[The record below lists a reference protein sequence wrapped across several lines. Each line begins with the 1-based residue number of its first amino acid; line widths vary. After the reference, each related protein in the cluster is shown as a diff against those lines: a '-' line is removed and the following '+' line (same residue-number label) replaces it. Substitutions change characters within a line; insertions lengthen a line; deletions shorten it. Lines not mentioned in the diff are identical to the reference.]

1 MEIKSQRMATK
12 LPQDKTIPSGAGRKF
27 GIVVSDWNRTITDK
41 LLSGCK
47 ATLAVHKVA
56 EEDIQVVRVPGSF
69 ELPMGAKLLLGRER
83 IDTIICLGCVI
94 KGETKHDEYISQSVA
109 NGIMQLSLMSNTP
122 IIFGVLTTN
131 TIEQAEDRAGGAHGH
146 KGIEAAETALHMAA
160 LKKEIGQK
168 LHKIGF
174 S

>member
-1 MEIKSQRMATK
+1 MATQF
-12 LPQDKTIPSGAGRKF
+12 LQDKSVPSGAGRKF
-27 GIVVSDWNRTITDK
+27 GIVVSDWNRAITDK

-47 ATLAVHKVA
+47 ATLAAYEVA
-56 EEDIQVVRVPGSF
+56 EGDIQVVRVPGSF
-69 ELPMGAKLLLGRER
+69 ELPMGAKLLLSRER
-83 IDTIICLGCVI
+83 IDAIICLGCVI

-109 NGIMQLSLMSNTP
+109 NGIMQLSLVSNTP
-122 IIFGVLTTN
+122 IIFGVLTPN
-131 TIEQAEDRAGGAHGH
+131 SSEQAEERAGGVHGN

-168 LHKIGF
+168 PYKIGF